1 MKIDEDP
8 YSRLRV
14 MLQEISWPAVYIY
27 KFIGI
32 EQDINRIKYLFKSG
46 EVSLKQSNKKKYVS
60 LTARMMMLN
69 PDDVINVYKDAAKVK
84 GVIAL

>member
-8 YSRLRV
+8 YSGLRV
-14 MLQEISWPAVYIY
+14 LLEEISWPAVYIY
-27 KFIGI
+27 KFIGV
-32 EQDINRIKYLFKSG
+32 ESDINTIKYLFKSA
-46 EVSLKQSNKKKYVS
+46 EVSLKETPKKKYVS

-69 PDDVINVYKDAAKVK
+69 AEDVINVYKDAAKIK